1 MSKWN
6 KKGYAR
12 LSKSARV
19 LVLALEDLH
28 PRRFIIDIEKLF
40 HVIAGWEQDVDIL
53 EGENQK

>member
-19 LVLALEDLH
+19 LVLAMEDLH
-28 PRRFIIDIEKLF
+28 PRRFIIDIEGLF
-40 HVIAGWEQDVDIL
+40 RVIAGWEQDVDIL
-53 EGENQK
+53 EGET